1 MDFDPN
7 GYLESAS
14 SKKTAPP
21 VAVAV
26 AVDCKHFMQSS
37 DFPAPNTEDPD
48 WEDAFKPTSFV
59 SVPVAPLLCKT
70 CENAIRT
77 ELRDAEVTY
86 LKFCANR
93 SDNDDLPLIDARIAA
108 SKRYTRASIKV
119 ANFEGRTA
127 DRKSEV
133 KKAREQMWEAGKKV
147 NFAVEE
153 GKGAGEKPKEKKKV
167 SAIAVGWIEPD
178 QPASTSTQQADD
190 SSYVFKF
197 RPTASLFKCCSG
209 KK

>member
-14 SKKTAPP
+14 SKKTASP
-21 VAVAV
+21 VAV
-26 AVDCKHFMQSS
+26 AVDCKHFMQTS
-37 DFPAPNTEDPD
+37 DFPAPNIEDPD
-48 WEDAFKPTSFV
+48 WEDAFKPISFV
-59 SVPVAPLLCKT
+59 SVPVIPLLCKT

-86 LKFCANR
+86 IKFWVNR
-93 SDNDDLPLIDARIAA
+93 DDNDDLPRLEARRIAA
-108 SKRYTRASIKV
+108 RRYTRAAIKV

-127 DRKSEV
+127 DRKSEI
-133 KKAREQMWEAGKKV
+133 KKAREQKWEASKKV
-147 NFAVEE
+147 TFAVEE
-153 GKGAGEKPKEKKKV
+153 GKGAGEKPKEKKEV

-178 QPASTSTQQADD
+178 QPASTPTQQDDD
-190 SSYVFKF
+190 SPYIFKF
-197 RPTASLFKCCSG
+197 RPTASLFKCCGSQ